1 MPDPA
6 ATVPQN
12 TGPHP
17 VTVAITRRV
26 RPEDELLMQ
35 AWVHAGTSLA
45 ERFPGFLGTGWVR
58 PAADSADW
66 HMLYRFDSPQSLE
79 HWERSTERT
88 RWLRSA
94 QDLVEHTRVEH
105 RTGIEGWFDEPAERS
120 VSEVPPPAPPRWK
133 QAVVIWV
140 AFFPTNLLFTWLLA
154 PLLGHWPLALRVL
167 VSTLLLTPLMTYL
180 VLPRVTAL
188 LQPWLTGRRRRP

>member
-12 TGPHP
+12 PGPHP

-58 PAADSADW
+58 PAADSTDW